1 MLGGIKKSRFI
12 LFSTVLEK
20 RIEVL
25 FNLDRTLKYLRIRD
39 MYKQEQ
45 QLNEKYCRISGSRN
59 VHTASLERLRREY
72 FVVNYDIWGRFRKLH
87 SKNRGI
93 NNTFLTWRLD
103 VPFSHR
109 RQRSVNTSPWKNGKS
124 VLNVS
129 ITIQSYFKIL
139 FFCELFSVEISELF
153 AEWLKNS
160 ALGTF

>member
-1 MLGGIKKSRFI
+1 MPGGIRISRFI

-25 FNLDRTLKYLRIRD
+25 FKLDRTLKYLRIRD

-45 QLNEKYCRISGSRN
+45 QLNEIYCRISGSCN
-59 VHTASLERLRREY
+59 IHTTSLERLRREY

-109 RQRSVNTSPWKNGKS
+109 RQRSVNASPWKNEKS

-139 FFCELFSVEISELF
+139 FCELFSVEISELF
-153 AEWLKNS
+153 AVWLKNS